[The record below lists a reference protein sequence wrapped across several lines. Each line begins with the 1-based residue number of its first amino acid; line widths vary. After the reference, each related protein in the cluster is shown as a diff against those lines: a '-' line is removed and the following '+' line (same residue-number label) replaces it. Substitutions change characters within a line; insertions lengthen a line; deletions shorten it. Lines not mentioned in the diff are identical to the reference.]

1 MHIGLD
7 MDGVLTEFVP
17 TLIEQ
22 YNYLTNEHVKL
33 DSIKSGKTSNYVND
47 PFLLKRLKD
56 STGFIRSLPPAPGAI
71 DAVHKLV
78 RDGHE
83 ITFVSNGTNCPSSGH
98 EKRDW
103 LFFYFSKLWKMA
115 PLVLTHE
122 KHKVRVDVLVDD
134 DPKNLGNLHKD
145 TKGLLWHQSYNAA
158 VTGFDRVYS
167 WDHLEEWIAIN
178 G

>member
-1 MHIGLD
+1 
-7 MDGVLTEFVP
+7 
-17 TLIEQ
+17 
-22 YNYLTNEHVKL
+22 
-33 DSIKSGKTSNYVND
+33 
-47 PFLLKRLKD
+47 
-56 STGFIRSLPPAPGAI
+56 
-71 DAVHKLV
+71 
-78 RDGHE
+78 
-83 ITFVSNGTNCPSSGH
+83 
-98 EKRDW
+98 
-103 LFFYFSKLWKMA
+103 MA

-134 DPKNLGNLHKD
+134 DPKNLEHLHKD